1 LNLFSAFRNRWL
13 ITKLCTQRGGL
24 GYLASI
30 VLEALSQI
38 FQIFGIFVP
47 LKVIYLLS
55 SDDVPSYLLSI
66 DPSLSLA
73 FWVWLLTGITIL
85 LFVSSAA
92 LSACAE
98 KLSRW
103 CAQRYVAWLADHG
116 KSMDKKGARRMQQI
130 IRSNYKLSVDFFI
143 PILFYSVLFFV
154 DYWFFAIAN
163 AILSCVFFV
172 FSLAAYFSRKRA
184 LFEKL
189 WNERFETL
197 VKYTFMLSFMVFFV
211 ALVFVVLGGYE
222 AGFIKI
228 LASLV
233 LTRRLLQLLE
243 RGIRRHRAALRKN
256 DIQLLLN

>member
-1 LNLFSAFRNRWL
+1 M
-13 ITKLCTQRGGL
+13 
-24 GYLASI
+24 ASI

-47 LKVIYLLS
+47 LKVIYLLG
-55 SDDVPSYLLSI
+55 SDEIPSYLLSI

-73 FWVWLLTGITIL
+73 FWIWLLTGITIF

-98 KLSRW
+98 KLSRR
-103 CAQRYVAWLADHG
+103 CTQRYVAWLADHG
-116 KSMDKKGARRMQQI
+116 KSLDKKGVRRMQQI
-130 IRSNYKLSVDFFI
+130 INSNFKLSVDFLI

-154 DYWFFAIAN
+154 DYWFFAIASG
-163 AILSCVFFV
+163 ILFCVFVV
-172 FSLAAYFSRKRA
+172 FSLVASLSRKRA
-184 LFEKL
+184 FFTEL
-189 WNERFETL
+189 WNARFESL
-197 VKYTFMLSFMVFFV
+197 IKYAFMLSFMAFFLL
-211 ALVFVVLGGYE
+211 LVFVVLGGYE
-222 AGFIKI
+222 AAFIKI